1 MIMVHDYNDVIFD
14 HGGIHS
20 GRKRSL
26 FAQDKMLPIW
36 RQMMMMNDDDDDYDD
51 GFLNHGGKHS
61 GRRRSLFAQGKMFDK
76 RKNSL
81 SCEWG

>member
-1 MIMVHDYNDVIFD
+1 
-14 HGGIHS
+14 
-20 GRKRSL
+20 
-26 FAQDKMLPIW
+26 
-36 RQMMMMNDDDDDYDD
+36 MMNDDDDDYDD

-81 SCEWG
+81 SCE